1 MLALTTLRQAVRSNV
16 SAAFGAT
23 CRRRLQ
29 LGMQA
34 SAVRI
39 CSFACLTKFYIR
51 TRHALPPDFGP
62 QSTAALEKL
71 VTKSLRG
78 VVHSKSHEDIV
89 YSGLLKGVE
98 VRAGGIVSL
107 TLALDAEY
115 RALRAECVRVV
126 SALPDVTAVR
136 VHMDNP
142 SLQV

>member
-1 MLALTTLRQAVRSNV
+1 M
-16 SAAFGAT
+16 
-23 CRRRLQ
+23 
-29 LGMQA
+29 
-34 SAVRI
+34 
-39 CSFACLTKFYIR
+39 
-51 TRHALPPDFGP
+51 
-62 QSTAALEKL
+62 
-71 VTKSLRG
+71 
-78 VVHSKSHEDIV
+78 HSKSREDIV